1 MATEYFEDVQIGTVR
16 EFGSKLV
23 SKDEIIK
30 FATKF
35 DPQPFHI
42 DEVAAA
48 DSIYEGIIA
57 SGWHTASMTMRM
69 MVDHM
74 VSSRAGLGSPG
85 WNNLRWY
92 KPVRPGDILS
102 VRSEVID
109 KKRSVSRPTMGTI
122 FGTIQ
127 VFNKNSEMVMSF
139 ESLGMV
145 LAKTTGKE

>member
-16 EFGSKLV
+16 EFGSKTV
-23 SKDEIIK
+23 STEEIIK

-42 DEVAAA
+42 DAVAAA
-48 DSIYEGIIA
+48 DSTYEGIIA

-85 WNNLRWY
+85 WNNLKWY
-92 KPVRPGDILS
+92 RPVRPGDTLR

-127 VFNKNSEMVMSF
+127 VFNQNSEMVMSF

-145 LAKTTGKE
+145 QAKTTGEE

>member
-35 DPQPFHI
+35 DPQSFHI

-92 KPVRPGDILS
+92 KPVRPGDTLS
-102 VRSEVID
+102 VRSEVVD

-127 VFNKNSEMVMSF
+127 VFNQNSEMVMSF

-145 LAKTTGKE
+145 LAKTTGEE

>member
-85 WNNLRWY
+85 WNNLRWC

-127 VFNKNSEMVMSF
+127 VFNQNSEMVMSF